1 MPDKRPE
8 QPKDRSGLTRDIQAF
23 VRRRAD
29 KQDVKTTGVKKHL
42 EIQLLLS
49 ELDGLLSNM
58 SLSDPKVYTAREKL
72 LELKNLISRT
82 LDLK

>member
-8 QPKDRSGLTRDIQAF
+8 QPKDRSGLTRDVQAF
-23 VRRRAD
+23 IRRRTD
-29 KQDVKTTGVKKHL
+29 KQGVKTTGVRKNL
-42 EIQLLLS
+42 EIQLLIS

-58 SLSDPKVYTAREKL
+58 SQTDPKVYTAREKL